1 MTEHTVTP
9 PAAAPAALPFAE
21 FVILLAFMV
30 SITAMATDIMLPAL
44 DLIGSELG
52 VTDPNDAQ
60 LVVSTLFLGF
70 ALGQV
75 LAGPLS
81 DSFGRKP
88 VIYGGYMIFLIGCA
102 LSLWAQN
109 WEVMIAGRVLQGL
122 GAAAPRIVTL
132 ALVRDRHAG
141 REMARIMSVVMAVF
155 ILVPMIAPAVGQ
167 LVIGISGWR
176 ATFAVLMAMA
186 VVASLW
192 LALRQ
197 PETLPPPARRAFSPQ
212 VIGTGLAEIF
222 ASRIAIGYTVA
233 TGCIFGAFLSYLSTA
248 QQIFQQVYD
257 AGPLFAVYFG
267 IAALA
272 IGSASVVNSMLVMRL
287 GMRLLIR
294 SAMIGIIVTSAL
306 FAVPTLSA
314 GGIPP
319 FWLFMVWL
327 LTVFFCN
334 GILFGNLNA
343 IAMEPLG
350 HIAGLGAALVGSMS
364 TFIALPLAW
373 YLGHLFDGNVLPLVA
388 GFGGLA
394 TAALGASLWAERGSS
409 KG

>member
-1 MTEHTVTP
+1 MNDRTAIP
-9 PAAAPAALPFAE
+9 SAAPRSSLPFAE
-21 FVILLAFMV
+21 FVILLALMV

-52 VTDPNDAQ
+52 VSNPNDAQ

-70 ALGQV
+70 AAGQV

-88 VIYGGYMIFLIGCA
+88 VIYGGYVIFIIGSA
-102 LSLWAQN
+102 MSLWSHS
-109 WEVMIAGRVLQGL
+109 WEMMIAGRVLQGL

-132 ALVRDRHAG
+132 ALVRDGHAG
-141 REMARIMSVVMAVF
+141 RDMARIMSVVMAVF

-167 LVIGISGWR
+167 VVIRFSGWR

-186 VVASLW
+186 LVACLW
-192 LALRQ
+192 FALRQ
-197 PETLPPPARRAFSPQ
+197 PETLLRTDRRALSFR
-212 VIGTGLAEIF
+212 VIGAGLVEVCS
-222 ASRIAIGYTVA
+222 SRIAVGYTLA
-233 TGCIFGAFLSYLSTA
+233 TGFIFGAFMSYLSTA

-257 AGPLFAVYFG
+257 TGPYFALYFG

-272 IGSASVVNSMLVMRL
+272 IGGASLVNSMLVMRL

-294 SAMIGIIVTSAL
+294 TAMIGIVVISAL
-306 FAVPTLSA
+306 FAVPALMA

-327 LTVFFCN
+327 LAVFFCN

-350 HIAGLGAALVGSMS
+350 HIAGLGAALVGSVS

-373 YLGHLFDGNVLPLVA
+373 YLGHLFDGNVLPLVG

-394 TAALGASLWAERGSS
+394 VAALGASIWAERGSS